1 MILEIRHLRSLLAI
15 RDCGNLARAA
25 EQLNLTQSA
34 LSHQIKALENYYEV
48 SLFLRNTK
56 PLRLTA
62 AGYKLLELAQ
72 RVLPEINTTDQL
84 LRRFSQGSSGR
95 LYITIECHACFDW
108 LIPVLNRYRQQWPD
122 VEIDIRLGLS
132 FEPIAALQKGEVDLV
147 ISSDPHR
154 QQDLSFIS
162 LFGYQALLA
171 LAEDHPLAAK
181 SFVVAEDLAD
191 QTLIT
196 YAVER
201 SRLDVFTRFLQ
212 PVNIEPAAVR
222 QAELTAIILLLVS
235 TLKGV
240 AVLPDWV
247 LREAGKHSRLATRPL
262 GKEGMHGTLYAAVR
276 KDEYEADFLQ
286 GFIALAR
293 EVMAS

>member
-1 MILEIRHLRSLLAI
+1 MVLEIRHLRSLLAI
-15 RDCGNLARAA
+15 HDCGNLARAA

-56 PLRLTA
+56 PLRLTP
-62 AGYKLLELAQ
+62 AGHKLLELAQ
-72 RVLPEINTTDQL
+72 RVLPEIYMTDQT

-108 LIPVLNRYRQQWPD
+108 LIPVLDRYRQQWPD

-147 ISSDPHR
+147 ISSDPQTQHN
-154 QQDLSFIS
+154 LSFIA
-162 LFGYQALLA
+162 LFDYQALLV
-171 LAEDHPLAAK
+171 LAEDHPLTAK

-191 QTLIT
+191 QILIT

-201 SRLDVFTRFLQ
+201 NRLDVFTRFLQ
-212 PVNIEPAAVR
+212 LANIEPAAVR

-247 LREAGKHSRLATRPL
+247 LRETCQHNRLATRPL
-262 GKEGMHGTLYAAVR
+262 GKEGMYGTLYAAVR
-276 KDEYEADFLQ
+276 KNEHEADFLQ
-286 GFIALAR
+286 GFITLAR
-293 EVMAS
+293 EVMG